1 MFLRILSILSFVGA
15 AFSQTVSPTATALV
29 PSITSSP
36 TPTNTISP
44 SETITQTPMFVI
56 SAFPTTTASPSFS
69 STSTPLFMI
78 TAWPTTSPIN
88 VSPSSSPLYFYT
100 PYPSYDPN
108 NATVIGATTTGTSTA
123 TVMGGIAVATSG
135 AGLIGFIINYFRK
148 GGSCSGLAKL
158 AYQNRGKIADNIKK
172 LPLDDLKKHLGDKVD
187 LKKLEEYKKRGEDL
201 YNKLPDSMKD
211 KLKDN
216 MTPDKL
222 IELVENPEKFQ
233 QKLKEDITSVA
244 KSELGNLS
252 EHTKGIMD
260 KLPVPDGMKSQI
272 ESQVKDL
279 IQKQLKQSTDQKDGV
294 EEVKI
299 EIKEVPLE
307 GNEIQP
313 ATLIVKENKN

>member
-1 MFLRILSILSFVGA
+1 MV
-15 AFSQTVSPTATALV
+15 
-29 PSITSSP
+29 
-36 TPTNTISP
+36 
-44 SETITQTPMFVI
+44 
-56 SAFPTTTASPSFS
+56 
-69 STSTPLFMI
+69 

-88 VSPSSSPLYFYT
+88 VSPSSSPLFFYT

-108 NATVIGATTTGTSTA
+108 NATVIGTSTTGTSSA
-123 TVMGGIAVATSG
+123 TIMGGTAVAVSG
-135 AGLIGFIINYFRK
+135 AGLVGFLVNYFRK
-148 GGSCSGLAKL
+148 GGSVSGLAKI
-158 AYQNRGKIADNIKK
+158 AYQNRGKIADNLKK

-187 LKKLEEYKKRGEDL
+187 LKKLEEYKSRGQDL

-216 MTPDKL
+216 MTPEKL
-222 IELVENPEKFQ
+222 IELVENPEQFQ

-260 KLPVPDGMKSQI
+260 KLPVPDAMKSQI

-279 IQKQLKQSTDQKDGV
+279 IQKQLKQATTTNDNKDGP

-307 GNEIQP
+307 GPSLTIEP
-313 ATLIVKENKN
+313 ALLTVKETKN